1 MGLENVYSVFCT
13 FELHQE
19 FLVIPHTLAGW
30 QLKPYPKKLSV
41 GHPSQVTGC
50 GSPQAMDNHCAI
62 NYCSTLQRLI
72 MILVPGDFSSLGSP
86 HLGDSL
92 PPVLWLQDAL
102 KVFQPGLKRIS
113 QLIGGWAI
121 GSSSSRIWYIWLKKV
136 KQNMWNHQPVSSHW
150 WYIPLS
156 PHVNCL
162 LKPTNFA

>member
-30 QLKPYPKKLSV
+30 QLKPSPKKLSI

-92 PPVLWLQDAL
+92 PPCPVTSGCSQGIPTRPQAHFSTDWWL
-102 KVFQPGLKRIS
+102 
-113 QLIGGWAI
+113 
-121 GSSSSRIWYIWLKKV
+121 
-136 KQNMWNHQPVSSHW
+136 SHW
-150 WYIPLS
+150 IIIIPQMVYMVEKSETKYVKPPASIISLVIYSIIS
-156 PHVNCL
+156 PC
-162 LKPTNFA
+162 